1 MKTVD
6 TDASGYLDF
15 SEFMVLATEK
25 SLLLTKDN
33 LEKAFCALDI
43 DRNGQLSIKELEA
56 AFGTCCN
63 KKSTKFWKE
72 FIKDIDSDQSGEV
85 KMIRDQETMNVLLE
99 TITRYVNER
108 LIPNENVLEEWGPH
122 NPFLNCGYQHHE
134 VSSLPSPFAVRKRR
148 YRHPFRDVR
157 STQFLF
163 Y

>member
-33 LEKAFCALDI
+33 LEKAFRALDI

-85 KMIRDQETMNVLLE
+85 SF
-99 TITRYVNER
+99 
-108 LIPNENVLEEWGPH
+108 EEFFEGMKK
-122 NPFLNCGYQHHE
+122 LGE
-134 VSSLPSPFAVRKRR
+134 
-148 YRHPFRDVR
+148 
-157 STQFLF
+157 
-163 Y
+163 